1 MKLHR
6 LAVRLLVRPYMWAV
20 NQERQ
25 TVLTRT
31 IRAAW
36 RAL

>member
-1 MKLHR
+1 MTLHR
-6 LAVRLLVRPYMWAV
+6 LAVRLLVRPYVWAF